1 MRATYGIIR
10 HVLIVLVLGFAFG
23 CGASEDKT
31 AEKKP
36 VNWDEKKQT
45 TFGRAVQRAHHAGAS
60 RSDIANPRM
69 GACVVCDQP
78 VDYQHFAV
86 VRGKN
91 YAFDSDA
98 CAERFQLEPQVYLA
112 RY

>member
-1 MRATYGIIR
+1 MRAIYGIIR
-10 HVLIVLVLGFAFG
+10 HVLIVLVLGLTFG
-23 CGASEDKT
+23 CGASEDQT

-36 VNWDEKKQT
+36 VDWDEEKQT
-45 TFGRAVQRAHHAGAS
+45 TFGRAVQRAHHVGDS

-69 GACVVCDQP
+69 GECVVCDQP

-86 VRGKN
+86 VRGRN

-98 CAERFQLEPQVYLA
+98 CAEKFQLEPQVYLA